1 MLPRPDL
8 YSLIRKGKIRA
19 HRTEIDRYTNDG
31 VVLRNGRKLDV
42 DTVVFGTG
50 WRSEYRFLSEALK
63 KDLGFDHD
71 GVYLYRH
78 MLHPAAPG
86 LVFLGQASTVSN
98 ILSYS
103 LQARWLAD
111 LIAGKHT
118 LPTPEAMLADVEAM
132 KMWKRQRM
140 PHSAAR
146 SARLILHLQ
155 HYHDELLRD
164 IGANPLRKTG
174 IFAPLKE
181 LIAPYEPRDYRT
193 IVSGEWARLEGDT
206 QRTRSVGSDAVV
218 SAARH
223 PRATTP

>member
-1 MLPRPDL
+1 MSGDDPLAAL
-8 YSLIRKGKIRA
+8 EEL
-19 HRTEIDRYTNDG
+19 TERFS
-31 VVLRNGRKLDV
+31 VPDV
-42 DTVVFGTG
+42 D
-50 WRSEYRFLSEALK
+50 
-63 KDLGFDHD
+63 DLGFDRD

-118 LPTPEAMLADVEAM
+118 LPDPQAMMADIEEM
-132 KMWKRQRM
+132 KAWKRQSM

-164 IGANPLRKTG
+164 IGADPLRKTG
-174 IFAPLKE
+174 VFAPLKE
-181 LIAPYEPRDYRT
+181 LIAPYEPKDYRT
-193 IVSGEWARLEGDT
+193 IVSGEWESQEGKPPL
-206 QRTRSVGSDAVV
+206 
-218 SAARH
+218 AAR
-223 PRATTP
+223 ANNIIYTPASG